1 MTKKLS
7 LVVPCFN
14 EEKTV
19 PLFYAAL
26 QDVKPTLRG
35 AELEYWFVNDGSE
48 DGTLAILRDLQQKDP
63 QQVHYISFSRNFGK
77 EAALYAGLQATT
89 GDYIAVMDADLQD
102 PPEQLAEMMAGIEDE
117 GYDVVGTRRIDRG
130 GEPMIR
136 SFFANTF
143 YWFINKIS
151 STPIKNGVRDFRL
164 MTRQVVDAVLS
175 MSEYN
180 RFSKGILSWVGFKT
194 KYLSYENRDRVGG
207 KTSWSFW
214 KLLRYSIDGIIDFSD
229 APLNLATLVG
239 FLSFLVSLMGVVFVI
254 TRKIIYGGSVTG
266 WASMVS
272 IILMIGGLQLLSLG
286 ILGKYI
292 GSIYLEAKKRPI
304 YIIKEK
310 K

>member
-35 AELEYWFVNDGSE
+35 AELEYWFINDGSE
-48 DGTLAILRDLQQKDP
+48 DGTLDILRDLQQKDP

-89 GDYIAVMDADLQD
+89 GDYVAVMDADLQD
-102 PPEQLAEMMAGIEDE
+102 PPEQLAEMLAGIEDE

-143 YWFINKIS
+143 YWSINKIS

-254 TRKIIYGGSVTG
+254 VRKIIYGGSVTG

-272 IILMIGGLQLLSLG
+272 IILMIGGLQLLCLG